1 VETSAISYRV
11 ADFLKQHP
19 PFNAIEEKDLVAL
32 ADFGRVRFFAANEF
46 IMWQGEPHKAHVYVI
61 QQGTV
66 SLWDERGSE
75 AALRDVRGAGD
86 LIGGEQFNGER
97 ACLYTAQATSDV
109 VIYGFPAH
117 DVEGLLERYP
127 YAARFVAALGTVTS
141 DFQRIDEQADPRR
154 MFLHEAAGPLQT
166 CGTHESARDAARRLV
181 ASGADAVAVVDG
193 ASRLMGLVTKDVLAS
208 WVASG
213 EIASGLPLSEM
224 GVITPTV
231 LAPDA
236 SMVDGALA
244 MARGGA
250 GAVAMTADGTCT
262 GRLLTVVTT
271 SDLSRGFGDHPA
283 AILPDIRRA
292 ADLPALRALN
302 QRARACALKHL
313 TSAASTDWIAR
324 FLEQTDQAILAR
336 VFALTGPHNAADH
349 WGLCGT
355 WGRAESL
362 AAKMPLLVVVRAP
375 RAVDSTIAD
384 PAIVDDYPRVLA
396 ALEECGYLPGHEAP
410 FEPSFYVAEL
420 DEWQRR
426 YDAWMRNPVLEG
438 MQRSRALFDLRGI
451 GANSAMGSLHKTV
464 DAAVD
469 RDILQILAHDC
480 LADLPPLA
488 FYEDAVVE
496 HSGEMT
502 SVFRL
507 ERNALQPLVDLGR
520 VFGMAARDVMGTS
533 TLDRFAAARRLLPAH
548 EAIFREASEAL
559 RIVLWQQG
567 RVGIS
572 QGTTGS
578 ELPPAVLSRH
588 DRHLLKS
595 AFPAIQ
601 RLLEFAADPSWLDA
615 SPYSRLDAL

>member
-1 VETSAISYRV
+1 METSAISYRV

-46 IMWQGEPHKAHVYVI
+46 IMWQGEPHKAHVFVI

-97 ACLYTAQATSDV
+97 ACLYTAQATTDV
-109 VIYGFPAH
+109 VIYGFPAP

-127 YAARFVAALGTVTS
+127 YAARFVAALGSVTS
-141 DFQRIDEQADPRR
+141 DFQRTDELADPRR
-154 MFLHEAAGPLQT
+154 MFLHEAAGPLHT
-166 CGTHESARDAARRLV
+166 CGLGETPAYAARKIV
-181 ASGADAVAVVDG
+181 ESNAEAVAVIDD
-193 ASRLMGLVTKDVLAS
+193 SFQLLGLVTKDVLAT

-213 EIASGLPLSEM
+213 EISSGLPLSQM
-224 GVITPTV
+224 PV
-231 LAPDA
+231 LWPAIVGPDA

-244 MARGGA
+244 MAQGGI
-250 GAVAMTADGTCT
+250 GAVVMTADGTSK
-262 GRLLTVVTT
+262 GRLLTVITT
-271 SDLSRGFGDHPA
+271 SGLARGFGDHPA
-283 AILPDIRRA
+283 AILPDISRA
-292 ADLPALRALN
+292 TDIPALRALN

-324 FLEQTDQAILAR
+324 FLGQVDQAILAR
-336 VFALTGPHNAADH
+336 VFALTGPHSATDH
-349 WGLCGT
+349 WGVCGT
-355 WGRAESL
+355 WGRAESI
-362 AAKMPLLVVVRAP
+362 AAKMPHLVVVRAP
-375 RAVDSTIAD
+375 RDAESTMVDPTTAD
-384 PAIVDDYPRVLA
+384 SAIVDDHPRVVA
-396 ALEECGYLPGHEAP
+396 ALEACGYLPSREVP

-426 YDAWMRNPVLEG
+426 YDTWMRNPVLEG

-451 GANSAMGSLHKTV
+451 HDGWVWESLHKTV
-464 DAAVD
+464 NEAVD

-520 VFGMAARDVMGTS
+520 VFGMAAHRVMGTS
-533 TLDRFAAARRLLPAH
+533 TLDRFAAARRLLPEH

-601 RLLEFAADPSWLDA
+601 RLIEFAANPSWLDT
-615 SPYSRLDAL
+615 L